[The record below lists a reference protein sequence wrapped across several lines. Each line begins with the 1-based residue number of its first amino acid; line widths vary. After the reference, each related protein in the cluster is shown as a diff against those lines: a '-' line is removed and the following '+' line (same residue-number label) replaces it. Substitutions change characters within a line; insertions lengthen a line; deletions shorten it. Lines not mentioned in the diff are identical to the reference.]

1 MENNYWLVINALRG
15 AVNGRANRNE
25 IAEARLRLSMALDR
39 AVIYNLPTDEINR
52 LIGALNELSDN
63 IEER

>member
-25 IAEARLRLSMALDR
+25 IAKARLRLSMALDR

>member
-25 IAEARLRLSMALDR
+25 IAEARLRLSMALDH
-39 AVIYNLPTDEINR
+39 NLPTDEINR

>member
-25 IAEARLRLSMALDR
+25 IAKARLRLSMALDR
-39 AVIYNLPTDEINR
+39 AVI
-52 LIGALNELSDN
+52 
-63 IEER
+63 